1 TADVFT
7 PSCDQTL
14 VCFYTK
20 FAIYILAMKAESTFK
35 TTEIKFKLDEEFNE
49 TAVHGRNVKS
59 TFTLEN
65 GKFVQKQNSDGKT
78 STLYIDTPDRTT
90 GERCS
95 RSYNKGDCKPAP
107 MIYALINSAIIV
119 TEGRKPSHN

>member
-1 TADVFT
+1 MSSHQAAYLPQIQSSQPDDFESHKLCLFVG
-7 PSCDQTL
+7 DQTL

-20 FAIYILAMKAESTFK
+20 FAIYILAMKAERTFK

-49 TAVHGRNVKS
+49 TTVHGKNVKS

-78 STLYIDTPDRTT
+78 STLYI
-90 GERCS
+90 GIIYS
-95 RSYNKGDCKPAP
+95 ACKF
-107 MIYALINSAIIV
+107 IFSFTV
-119 TEGRKPSHN
+119 HF